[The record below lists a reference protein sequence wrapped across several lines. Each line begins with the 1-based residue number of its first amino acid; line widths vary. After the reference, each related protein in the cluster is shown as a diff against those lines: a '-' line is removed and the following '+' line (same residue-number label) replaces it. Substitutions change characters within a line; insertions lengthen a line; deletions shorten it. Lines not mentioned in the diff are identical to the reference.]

1 MSDDFKKILEN
12 KIESYTE
19 NIMTIIKGM
28 SRDIEAIEIIASKLI
43 EDKSWEDFI
52 NLLCYLEDL
61 QHDSN
66 RCHELI
72 YRGVED
78 SEILKRYSER
88 CGNDE

>member
-1 MSDDFKKILEN
+1 M
-12 KIESYTE
+12 
-19 NIMTIIKGM
+19 
-28 SRDIEAIEIIASKLI
+28 ASKLI

-52 NLLCYLEDL
+52 NLLGYLEDL